1 MRIETSADLE
11 RWRRELQS
19 LRVASC
25 RVRVCAGT
33 GCLAGGSG
41 RVKEAFE
48 AEAARREGYVPV
60 GFLPGTPGG
69 AELLALHRCG
79 LPLPE
84 GAGEALC
91 PSLAA
96 HLRREGG
103 APA

>member
-1 MRIETSADLE
+1 MLHLPLE
-11 RWRRELQS
+11 R
-19 LRVASC
+19 A
-25 RVRVCAGT
+25 AT
-33 GCLAGGSG
+33 
-41 RVKEAFE
+41 AFE

-84 GAGEALC
+84 GVGEALC
-91 PSLAA
+91 HSLAA